1 MFGFVKKRLL
11 LEHKKILWQNL
22 TAADILHDTLKDNDP
37 ISAFCR
43 ESLVKSG
50 LDLEKM
56 ESQLESILKE
66 LGTTL
71 KQWDFKQPFDA
82 NTAERLWN
90 INKTLRAMYANYF
103 PATQTPTG
111 ESFDDFINPPY
122 GWDIALSDWK

>member
-22 TAADILHDTLKDNDP
+22 TAAKILLDTLKDSDP
-37 ISAFCR
+37 ISAFGR

-56 ESQLESILKE
+56 ESQLESILTE
-66 LGTTL
+66 LDTTL
-71 KQWDFKQPFDA
+71 EQWDFKQPFDA
-82 NTAERLWN
+82 NTAGRLWN
-90 INKTLRAMYANYF
+90 VNKTLRAMYANYF

>member
-22 TAADILHDTLKDNDP
+22 TAAEILLDTLKDSDP
-37 ISAFCR
+37 ISAFGR

-56 ESQLESILKE
+56 ESQLESILTE